1 MSYDSDI
8 LGVARRL
15 GSHYVGRILKGARP
29 ADLPVQ
35 GPDKFDLVINLKAA
49 SDLNLVI
56 PRTLLAGATELI
68 N

>member
-1 MSYDSDI
+1 MSH
-8 LGVARRL
+8 GRKC
-15 GSHYVGRILKGARP
+15 GRILKGASP

-35 GPDKFDLVINLKAA
+35 GPDKFDLIINLKAA
-49 SDLNLVI
+49 SDLKLAI

>member
-1 MSYDSDI
+1 
-8 LGVARRL
+8 LGGYPRGARRL

-35 GPDKFDLVINLKAA
+35 GPDKFGTIINRNAA
-49 SDLNLVI
+49 SALNFVI
-56 PRTLLAGATELI
+56 PRALLAGATELI